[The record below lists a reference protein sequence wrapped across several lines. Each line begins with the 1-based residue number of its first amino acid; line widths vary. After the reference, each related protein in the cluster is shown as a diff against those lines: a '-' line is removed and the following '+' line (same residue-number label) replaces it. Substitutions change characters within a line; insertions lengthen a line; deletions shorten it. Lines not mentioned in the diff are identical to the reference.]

1 MDNNNEPTFFQ
12 VAFTHFVPGF
22 FLGVISLFLFKDA
35 IPALNLHLLLDDRI
49 DVVDFLAGFANGMFV
64 ALAMAAFHWLRN
76 RRVDSLGWRA
86 NVHQGAGVLA
96 RRMAVGFL
104 AGAIDILFGLQ
115 SEGILALTG
124 VVLLILAGHV
134 RLFVRHTG
142 RVLRPGNSASW
153 HDVAELARIYLIM
166 LAGFTLVNASLEAT
180 HLMLGG
186 TAPFGFGQ
194 DEGELFLNSLY
205 YTVVSM
211 TTLGFGDIVPITW
224 DGKLTLIIQSL
235 VSYVMFGLMIG
246 IITRGVSGGGDANG
260 V

>member
-1 MDNNNEPTFFQ
+1 MDNANEPTFRQ

-35 IPALNLHLLLDDRI
+35 IPALSLHLLLDDRI
-49 DVVDFLAGFANGMFV
+49 DVVDLAAGLINGLFV
-64 ALAMAAFHWLRN
+64 ALVMAGFHWSRN
-76 RRVDSLGWRA
+76 RRAGNLPWRA
-86 NVHQGAGVLA
+86 NVIQGPKVLL
-96 RRMAVGFL
+96 RRMEVGFL
-104 AGAIDILFGLQ
+104 AGALDILFGLQ
-115 SEGILALTG
+115 SEGILALTAM
-124 VVLLILAGHV
+124 VLFILAGHV
-134 RLFVRHTG
+134 RVFVRHTA
-142 RVLRPGNSASW
+142 RVLLPGHSATW
-153 HDVAELARIYLIM
+153 HDVGELARIYMTM

-186 TAPFGFGQ
+186 SAPFGFGQ

-211 TTLGFGDIVPITW
+211 TTLGFGDIVPVTW

-246 IITRGVSGGGDANG
+246 IITRGVSGGDEGG
-260 V
+260 RG

>member
-1 MDNNNEPTFFQ
+1 MDNVNEPTFRQ

-35 IPALNLHLLLDDRI
+35 IPALKLHLLLDNRLDL
-49 DVVDFLAGFANGMFV
+49 VDFLAGFANGVFV
-64 ALAMAAFHWLRN
+64 ALAMAAFHLFRN
-76 RRVDSLGWRA
+76 RRAGNAGWRA
-86 NVHQGAGVLA
+86 NVHQGPGTLLK
-96 RRMAVGFL
+96 RMGVGFL
-104 AGAIDILFGLQ
+104 AGSLDILFGLQ

-124 VVLLILAGHV
+124 MVLLILVGHV
-134 RLFVRHTG
+134 RLFIRHTG

-153 HDVAELARIYLIM
+153 RDVAELARIYLTM

-186 TAPFGFGQ
+186 SVPFGFGH

-211 TTLGFGDIVPITW
+211 TTLGFGDIVPVTW
-224 DGKLTLIIQSL
+224 DGKLILIFQSL

-246 IITRGVSGGGDANG
+246 IITRGVSGDDAGG